1 MSDNEQIDAKL
12 ESMLRQWGAQEAVA
26 RAARGDTPALPVA
39 PLKRARWAPVL
50 AAAAVVLA
58 AGAAAVTLIQRQ
70 VDLKTAADDRRR
82 LEDSMAELRVHLA
95 SEIEAARNSQ
105 TQKLNELGLSKVGS
119 EKLWSDKAAKYEQA
133 MTALTEELAQ
143 KDIELKKAQAELA
156 PAKQSLALAAR
167 RLGDANVEL
176 DKNRKE
182 LAMVRD
188 EFARLRKLYQE
199 SLLAPASRPGVTA
212 DDATI
217 RLATAWS
224 EFSDAYF
231 AATAPGETGF
241 RSVQVSVQRSK
252 MVDRCNKLRQ
262 DAKTEASR
270 KLLDKIETVLT
281 RLQLVEV
288 GNFEAE
294 GAFRSLI
301 NSSDVL
307 KQIETALDANPEPAV
322 KAFLIEARIV
332 FTGALRVG

>member
-1 MSDNEQIDAKL
+1 MSDNEQVDAKL

-26 RAARGDTPALPVA
+26 RASRGETPVLPTA
-39 PLKRARWAPVL
+39 PLRRARWAPIL

-58 AGAAAVTLIQRQ
+58 AGAAAVTIVQRQ
-70 VDLKTAADDRRR
+70 ADLKAASEDRRK
-82 LEDSMAELRVHLA
+82 LEDSMANLRDRLA
-95 SEIEAARNSQ
+95 GDIEAARNAQ

-119 EKLWSDKAAKYEQA
+119 EKLWADKVAQYEQSVA
-133 MTALTEELAQ
+133 ALTAELAQ
-143 KDIELKKAQAELA
+143 KDADLKKALEELA
-156 PAKQSLALAAR
+156 PAKQSLTLAAR
-167 RLGDANVEL
+167 RLSDANVQM
-176 DKNRKE
+176 DKDRKE

-188 EFARLRKLYQE
+188 EFTRLRKLYQE
-199 SLLAPASRPGVTA
+199 SLQAPTSRPGITA
-212 DDATI
+212 DETAI

-224 EFSDAYF
+224 DFGETYF
-231 AATAPGETGF
+231 TAAAPGETGF

-252 MVDRCNKLRQ
+252 LVERCNKLRQ
-262 DAKTEASR
+262 DAKTEATR

-307 KQIETALDANPEPAV
+307 KQIETALEANAEPGV
-322 KAFLIEARIV
+322 KVFLIEAKIV
-332 FTGALRVG
+332 FLGAQRVG